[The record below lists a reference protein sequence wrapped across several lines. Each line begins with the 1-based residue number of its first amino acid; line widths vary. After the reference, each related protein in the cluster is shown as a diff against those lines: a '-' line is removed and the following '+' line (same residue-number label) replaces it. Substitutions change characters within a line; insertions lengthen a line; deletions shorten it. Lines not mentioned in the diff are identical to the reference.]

1 MESSN
6 TRYVCT
12 VCKSFSRWSYKPV
25 LFHMRSHRLDPN
37 LSLKCGI
44 NSCTEKYTV
53 YESFRSHVYR
63 KHRDVLYPNTTDS
76 DDNLEEIEDN
86 GDDNNALEVTSD
98 DEDENIESGSSQ
110 TTTSTSSAKRAA
122 SLFILKIREENRV
135 TQTALNNIV
144 HGVKELWRC
153 AIQNVKVSTMLYYLY
168 NTYCSCL

>member
-1 MESSN
+1 
-6 TRYVCT
+6 
-12 VCKSFSRWSYKPV
+12 
-25 LFHMRSHRLDPN
+25 MRSHRLDPN

-44 NSCTEKYTV
+44 NSYTEEYTI

-76 DDNLEEIEDN
+76 DDDSEEIEDN

-122 SLFILKIREENRV
+122 SLFILKTREENSYTNCIKQYCTWSKRV
-135 TQTALNNIV
+135 MEVCYTKREGKYFAVLLV
-144 HGVKELWRC
+144 
-153 AIQNVKVSTMLYYLY
+153 
-168 NTYCSCL
+168 